1 MKAIILA
8 AGTGSRMKDLTSN
21 HPKCML
27 KLKGKTII
35 EHQINLLNKCGVND
49 IHVITGY
56 KEDKIRD
63 LLKQKCSFYY
73 YPNFRETNNLYTL
86 NQYINLLNEECLILF
101 SDVLI
106 SEISMKNLLR
116 DNSDF
121 SLLVDISKCDEST
134 MRIIINENKIT
145 DIGSHIIP
153 KNGNGN
159 FIGIAKYSV
168 NAVKFLK
175 KMISELCSDK
185 NNLND
190 YYTLA
195 ISKLAKQEIP
205 INYVDVNRMPWL
217 EIDTED
223 EYKLA
228 LNYNFYV

>member
-1 MKAIILA
+1 
-8 AGTGSRMKDLTSN
+8 
-21 HPKCML
+21 
-27 KLKGKTII
+27 
-35 EHQINLLNKCGVND
+35 
-49 IHVITGY
+49 
-56 KEDKIRD
+56 
-63 LLKQKCSFYY
+63 
-73 YPNFRETNNLYTL
+73 
-86 NQYINLLNEECLILF
+86 
-101 SDVLI
+101 
-106 SEISMKNLLR
+106 MKNLLR
-116 DNSDF
+116 DNNDF

-145 DIGSHIIP
+145 DIEVILFQ
-153 KNGNGN
+153 NGNGN

-223 EYKLA
+223 EYKISFKL
-228 LNYNFYV
+228 